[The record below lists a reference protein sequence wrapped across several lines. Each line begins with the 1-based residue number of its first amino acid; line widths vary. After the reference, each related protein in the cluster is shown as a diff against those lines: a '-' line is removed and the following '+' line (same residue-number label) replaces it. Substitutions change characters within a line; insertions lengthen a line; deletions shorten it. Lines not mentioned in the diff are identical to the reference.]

1 MWINAYLQLSVI
13 LKIYLSL
20 FVYYFITRLMGR
32 YFILTLLFKT
42 LRPQEQKC
50 LGKVTHS
57 LCYKKTQIHPNT
69 SSTLNL
75 IHLRRTIRRGL
86 AIETRKSFKKIKIL
100 LNLSLFILSI
110 LFKHSKLGFYRQTII
125 LIYLEKSKISRLYK
139 MLSRLI
145 GKVG

>member
-1 MWINAYLQLSVI
+1 MWINTYLQLSVI

-20 FVYYFITRLMGR
+20 FVYYFMTRLMGR
-32 YFILTLLFKT
+32 YFILTSLSKT

-57 LCYKKTQIHPNT
+57 LCYKKTQIHPST

-75 IHLRRTIRRGL
+75 IHLRRTIRRDL
-86 AIETRKSFKKIKIL
+86 AIETRKSFKKIKI

-125 LIYLEKSKISRLYK
+125 LIYSEKSKTSRLYK

>member
-1 MWINAYLQLSVI
+1 MWINTYLQLSVI

-20 FVYYFITRLMGR
+20 FVYYFMTRLMGR
-32 YFILTLLFKT
+32 YFILTSLSKT

-57 LCYKKTQIHPNT
+57 LCYKKTQIHPST

-75 IHLRRTIRRGL
+75 IHLRRTIRRDL
-86 AIETRKSFKKIKIL
+86 AIETRKSFKKIKI

-125 LIYLEKSKISRLYK
+125 LIYSEKSKTSRLY
-139 MLSRLI
+139 
-145 GKVG
+145 

>member
-1 MWINAYLQLSVI
+1 M
-13 LKIYLSL
+13 
-20 FVYYFITRLMGR
+20 TRLMGR
-32 YFILTLLFKT
+32 YFILTSFSKT

-57 LCYKKTQIHPNT
+57 LCYKKTQIHPNA

-86 AIETRKSFKKIKIL
+86 AIETRKSFKNIKIF

-125 LIYLEKSKISRLYK
+125 LIYSEKYTIKYSMSRDLLANKQFLESHKAAGYK
-139 MLSRLI
+139 
-145 GKVG
+145 

>member
-1 MWINAYLQLSVI
+1 MWINTYLQLSVI

-20 FVYYFITRLMGR
+20 FVYYFMTRLMGR
-32 YFILTLLFKT
+32 YFILTSLSKT

-57 LCYKKTQIHPNT
+57 LCYKKTQIHPST

-100 LNLSLFILSI
+100 NLSLFILSI

-125 LIYLEKSKISRLYK
+125 LIYSEKSKTSRLYK